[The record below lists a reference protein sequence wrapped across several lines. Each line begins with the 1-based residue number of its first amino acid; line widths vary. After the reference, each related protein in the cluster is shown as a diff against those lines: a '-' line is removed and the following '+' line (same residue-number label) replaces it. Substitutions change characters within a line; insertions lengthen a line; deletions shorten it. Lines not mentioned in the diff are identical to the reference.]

1 MSSRFWPK
9 DVLGNDI
16 RKENLISLSPGQPVI
31 MKVVEVVEAG
41 IIPQEDPKAPPI
53 IKQGWIT
60 CVVQLPYQ
68 PHHPQIPIAVVVKE
82 PEEAQ
87 SRIHRV

>member
-16 RKENLISLSPGQPVI
+16 RKGNLISLSPGQPVI
-31 MKVVEVVEAG
+31 MKVMDVVEAG
-41 IIPQEDPKAPPI
+41 VIPQEDPKQPPM
-53 IKQGWIT
+53 IKAGWIT

-68 PHHPQIPIAVVVKE
+68 PQQPVIPIAVVVKE
-82 PEEAQ
+82 PEESQ